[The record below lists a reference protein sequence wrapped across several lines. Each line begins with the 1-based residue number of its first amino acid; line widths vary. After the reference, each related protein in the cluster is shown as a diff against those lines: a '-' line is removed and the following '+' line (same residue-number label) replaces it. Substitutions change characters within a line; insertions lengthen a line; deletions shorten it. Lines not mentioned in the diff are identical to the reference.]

1 MTQERS
7 VSTVFAALDRDEIE
21 SLRAENARL
30 REALIK
36 LEVAADVVVQST
48 NYRGGGLNDLADVCS
63 FARAALKV
71 QP

>member
-30 REALIK
+30 IEAL
-36 LEVAADVVVQST
+36 AAVHRLARAVPMEA
-48 NYRGGGLNDLADVCS
+48 NYFDQFDALCGNA
-63 FARAALKV
+63 ARAALKV